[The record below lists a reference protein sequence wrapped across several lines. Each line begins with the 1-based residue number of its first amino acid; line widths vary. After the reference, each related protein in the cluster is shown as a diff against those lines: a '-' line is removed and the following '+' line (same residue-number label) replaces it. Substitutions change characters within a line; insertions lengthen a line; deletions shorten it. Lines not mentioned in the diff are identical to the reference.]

1 MFCKYFDT
9 VDKKGHLVKEELN
22 ANLWILSRFGGN
34 FNHSFYKTFIWQKL
48 DTSILVIVPPA
59 SANRKSST
67 APKAIE
73 VASVIELSEA
83 SGWVAAGLF
92 MTEG

>member
-1 MFCKYFDT
+1 MSQKE
-9 VDKKGHLVKEELN
+9 LVKTSSSCSCCQQYKVATCEGRSRPQEPR
-22 ANLWILSRFGGN
+22 LWIQRNKFKIFSHKVKINLGAM
-34 FNHSFYKTFIWQKL
+34 
-48 DTSILVIVPPA
+48 VPLTLGKP
-59 SANRKSST
+59 
-67 APKAIE
+67 IE

>member
-1 MFCKYFDT
+1 MNITLRPFENAQGNVQNQFNVNLTGQQFDNKYE
-9 VDKKGHLVKEELN
+9 KKTIRPNVLTTIAQSKVMAGYAIAV
-22 ANLWILSRFGGN
+22 
-34 FNHSFYKTFIWQKL
+34 Y
-48 DTSILVIVPPA
+48 P
-59 SANRKSST
+59 
-67 APKAIE
+67 IE

>member
-1 MFCKYFDT
+1 MGFDPQIGCT
-9 VDKKGHLVKEELN
+9 SEPRYSRQWETKNIIAVVVFGIL
-22 ANLWILSRFGGN
+22 AILS
-34 FNHSFYKTFIWQKL
+34 
-48 DTSILVIVPPA
+48 V
-59 SANRKSST
+59 
-67 APKAIE
+67 AIE